1 MCDLAKD
8 RVQEYIASTLT
19 AQHRI
24 VHVTLT
30 PITYNPHIVIKLAG
44 DKIEIQW
51 SKDLLLYE
59 SFELNNISSK
69 IKDNNHR
76 AIK

>member
-8 RVQEYIASTLT
+8 HVQEYVASTLA

-30 PITYNPHIVIKLAG
+30 PITHNPHIVIKLAG

-59 SFELNNISSK
+59 SFELNNISS
-69 IKDNNHR
+69 NN
-76 AIK
+76 